1 MSNIRIIIADDHGLV
16 RAGLRSL
23 VKEMAGIE
31 VVAEAADGREVLRL
45 VAIHHPHIVLMDILM
60 PELNGLDATARLTA
74 SAPDTRVIMVSM
86 HSTADYVL
94 QALRSGAVGY
104 VLKDSGSTE
113 LEQAIRAVARGEMY
127 LSAAVS
133 KHVVAGFL
141 HGTTSTAEAGQHL
154 TLRQREVLQLIA
166 EGNSTKEIARKLGI
180 GTKTVETHRMQL
192 MNTLDIHDVAGLV
205 RFAIRTGLIP
215 PDA

>member
-1 MSNIRIIIADDHGLV
+1 V

-23 VKEMAGIE
+23 VKEMAGID

-45 VAIHHPHIVLMDILM
+45 VAIHHPLIVLMDILM

-74 SAPDTRVIMVSM
+74 SAPDTRVIMVTM

-133 KHVVAGFL
+133 KHVVTGFL
-141 HGTTSTAEAGQHL
+141 HGTTSTAEAGQQL

-166 EGNSTKEIARKLGI
+166 EGNSTKEIARKLDI